1 MNGQNAKVGPD
12 SESGHEPSQEV
23 RPRRLLR
30 LAWLPIPLLVA
41 AIIAARVA
49 GLRESYMSEALRLV
63 LSFTFY
69 TLVSLGTLVLVGRS
83 FLASGTPGLL
93 LLECGVVLWSL
104 AGTVGDV
111 VAPSDAN
118 VNATIFNTGI
128 LLAGLCHLAGAI
140 LSLRPQR
147 AFRALPLW
155 LVVGIALALA
165 ALWFVTHA
173 AQAHWL
179 PVFFIPGHGGTLVR
193 YCVLISAIVMFVLSS
208 SLLLAGHREART
220 PFTSW
225 YALAMLLLAVGLFGI
240 MIQLSFGSVVNWLGR
255 TAQWL
260 GGLYLLFAAVAALR
274 ESDLPL
280 LPSVDRSSPLRYQYG
295 VGIAIV
301 LAATAARFALSPA
314 LGMNSPFLTFYPA
327 VILAALYGG
336 LRAGLLATVLSALIV
351 DYFWIEPVGQFTIGS
366 PTDWITIL
374 LFLLACTMISFIIA
388 AMHKARARL
397 VLHQDHLEELV
408 KNRTVELEKE
418 VVERSRAEETV
429 RQGEE
434 RLRLLVE
441 GAQDYALFMLDEKGY
456 VVSWNTGAER
466 IKGWTSEEILGQHF
480 SRFYPQELIDRGQP
494 QRELENASASGQYH
508 VEGQRL
514 RKDGSSFW
522 ADVTITALRDADGRL
537 RGFAKLT
544 QNVTERKRTE
554 EALRESEAKYRNL
567 FENMAEE
574 VHFWKLV
581 RDESGQI
588 KTWRVVDV
596 NPPALKTWERKSLE
610 DTVGR
615 TADEIYPGAT
625 DHYMA
630 VVQKIMTEGVPYS
643 FEDYFP
649 PPVDKYFRFTSVPF
663 GEYFITTGA
672 DITGIK
678 KVQIA
683 LQKAHDELELRVQ
696 ERTEALRRQ
705 ADLIEL
711 SHEAIIVRDLESRIL
726 FWSRGA
732 EEAYGWTKAEVQ
744 GNITHSFLKTR
755 FPIPFDEHM
764 TALTGVGHWEGELV
778 HTRKDGSELT
788 VLSRQ
793 VLQRDEAG
801 APIGIM
807 EINIDITDRKRAEI
821 ALQASEQRWATTLM
835 SIGDAVIATDT
846 SGSIVFMNGVAEAL
860 TGWTLG
866 NASQKPITEVFHIIN
881 EQTRLEVENP
891 ISRVL
896 REGMIIGL
904 ANHTLLVKKDGTEIP
919 IDDSGAPIRDK
930 EGNIAGVVLIFR
942 DIIERK
948 QAEKAL
954 SLASAY
960 NRNLIEAS
968 IDPLVTINPEGRI
981 SDVNA
986 ATEQATGYSRDELI
1000 GTDFSDYFTDPQK
1013 ARAGYRMAFNE
1024 GLVRDYP
1031 LEIRHRNGHVTTV
1044 LYNASVYRDD
1054 TGSVIGV
1061 FAAARDVSE
1070 QQKLEVQL
1078 RQAQKME
1085 ALGTLSGGIAHDFN
1099 NILAA
1104 IVGFTELLSG
1114 HIAKGSRDAHRIE
1127 RIMEASIRGRELV
1140 QQMLTFSRKTEQ
1152 EKKPLR
1158 VSSIVKETVKLIR
1171 ATTPATISVKVNTM
1185 TESDLILGDP
1195 TQIQQVLM
1203 NLCTN
1208 AAYAMRE
1215 NGGSLDID
1223 LNDFSVSTSDGD
1235 PDGIEPG
1242 LYVKLTVRDTGN
1254 GISGDIMNKIFDPFF
1269 TTKKLGEGTG
1279 LGLSVV
1285 HGIVKHSNG
1294 HITVESELGRGSTFT
1309 VYFPRITGGPEADD
1323 VSDDELPTGSEH
1335 ILFVDDEEALVE
1347 MGEDILAELGYEVTS
1362 RMSSREALALL
1373 KEDPSRFDLVVTDQ
1387 TMPEMTGVELA
1398 KEVLAIRPDMPII
1411 MCTGFSYVVDA
1422 DKARAA
1428 GIKAFAM
1435 KPLTKREI
1443 ARTVRKVLDE

>member
-1 MNGQNAKVGPD
+1 MNNQNAKVGPD
-12 SESGHEPSQEV
+12 SESGHGPSQEV
-23 RPRRLLR
+23 RLRGLLR

-111 VAPSDAN
+111 VAPRDAN

-128 LLAGLCHLAGAI
+128 FLAGLCHLAGAI
-140 LSLRPQR
+140 LSLRPR
-147 AFRALPLW
+147 RLFRAPPLW

-173 AQAHWL
+173 ALAHWL
-179 PVFFIPGHGGTLVR
+179 PVFFIPGQGGTLVR

-208 SLLLAGHREART
+208 NLLLAGQRGART

-260 GGLYLLFAAVAALR
+260 GGLYLLLAAFAALR

-280 LPSVDRSSPLRYQYG
+280 LPSVDRSSPLRHQYG

-314 LGMNSPFLTFYPA
+314 LGTSSPFLTFYPA

-336 LRAGLLATVLSALIV
+336 LRAGLLTIVLSALIA
-351 DYFWIEPVGQFTIGS
+351 DYFWIEPAGQFAIRS
-366 PTDWITIL
+366 PIDWITIL
-374 LFLLACTMISFIIA
+374 FFLLASTMISVVIA
-388 AMHKARARL
+388 AMHEARARL
-397 VLHQDHLEELV
+397 VLQQDHLEELV
-408 KNRTVELEKE
+408 KSRTVELERE
-418 VVERSRAEETV
+418 IVEHKQA
-429 RQGEE
+429 
-434 RLRLLVE
+434 
-441 GAQDYALFMLDEKGY
+441 
-456 VVSWNTGAER
+456 
-466 IKGWTSEEILGQHF
+466 
-480 SRFYPQELIDRGQP
+480 
-494 QRELENASASGQYH
+494 
-508 VEGQRL
+508 
-514 RKDGSSFW
+514 
-522 ADVTITALRDADGRL
+522 
-537 RGFAKLT
+537 
-544 QNVTERKRTE
+544 E
-554 EALRESEAKYRNL
+554 EALRESETKYRNL

-678 KVQIA
+678 KVQIT

-696 ERTEALRRQ
+696 ERTEALRQQ

-711 SHEAIIVRDLESRIL
+711 SHEAIIVKDLESRIL

-732 EEAYGWTKAEVQ
+732 EEAYGWTKAEAQ
-744 GNITHSFLKTR
+744 GNIIHFFLKTR
-755 FPIPFDEHM
+755 FPVPFDEHM
-764 TALTGVGHWEGELV
+764 AALTGVGHWEGELI

-801 APIGIM
+801 APIAIM
-807 EINIDITDRKRAEI
+807 EINIDITERKGAEI

-846 SGSIVFMNGVAEAL
+846 SGSIVFMNAVAEDL

-866 NASQKPITEVFHIIN
+866 NAVQKPIAEVFHIIN
-881 EQTRLEVENP
+881 EQTRLDVENP

-896 REGMIIGL
+896 GEGMIIGL
-904 ANHTLLVKKDGTEIP
+904 ANHTLLVKKDGTVVP

-930 EGNIAGVVLIFR
+930 EGNTVGVVLIFR
-942 DIIERK
+942 DITERK

-954 SLASAY
+954 TLASAY

-986 ATEQATGYSRDELI
+986 ATEQATGYPRDELV
-1000 GTDFSDYFTDPQK
+1000 GTDFSDYFTDPQR
-1013 ARAGYRMAFNE
+1013 ARAGYEMVFKE

-1031 LEIRHRNGHVTTV
+1031 LEIRHRSGHITTV

-1127 RIMEASIRGRELV
+1127 RIMEAAIRGRELV

-1171 ATTPATISVKVNTM
+1171 ATTPATISVKVNTV

-1223 LNDFSVSTSDGD
+1223 LNDFSVSTSDGN

-1242 LYVKLTVRDTGN
+1242 LYVKLTVRDTGT
-1254 GISGDIMNKIFDPFF
+1254 GISPDIVNKIFDPFF

-1294 HITVESELGRGSTFT
+1294 HITVESELGRGSTFS
-1309 VYFPRITGGPEADD
+1309 VYFPRITGGPEADA
-1323 VSDDELPTGSEH
+1323 VSDDELPTGSER
-1335 ILFVDDEEALVE
+1335 ILLVDDEKALVE
-1347 MGEDILAELGYEVTS
+1347 MGEDILAELGYEVIS
-1362 RMSSREALALL
+1362 RMSSREALSLL
-1373 KEDPSRFDLVVTDQ
+1373 KEDPSRFDLVITDQ

-1398 KEVLAIRPDMPII
+1398 KEILASRPNMPII
-1411 MCTGFSYVVDA
+1411 ICTGFSYMVDA
-1422 DKARAA
+1422 EKAKAA

-1443 ARTVRKVLDE
+1443 ARTIRKVLDG